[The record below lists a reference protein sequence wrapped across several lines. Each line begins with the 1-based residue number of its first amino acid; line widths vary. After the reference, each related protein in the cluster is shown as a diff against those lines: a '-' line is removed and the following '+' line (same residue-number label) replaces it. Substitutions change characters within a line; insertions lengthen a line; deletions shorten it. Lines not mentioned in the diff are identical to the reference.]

1 MLLPSEAPQ
10 IVSGGGHSGKALGC
24 RSHWVEDLF
33 LAWGGEPSANGPAHD
48 DIEAIT
54 EIRAFTLGEL
64 RAMIAEN
71 VIRDANTLS
80 AYARM
85 VAIGLIDR

>member
-1 MLLPSEAPQ
+1 MKTYSLP
-10 IVSGGGHSGKALGC
+10 G
-24 RSHWVEDLF
+24 
-33 LAWGGEPSANGPAHD
+33 GGEPSANGPAHD

-85 VAIGLIDR
+85 LAIGLIDR